1 MMDEL
6 TIGLIVGWLLLVGL
20 MFLLSHLPE
29 RPKRLPEPPPPAAIP
44 LRLESA
50 ERMVE
55 RAYERSP
62 SRRMSGGESQRA

>member
-20 MFLLSHLPE
+20 MFLLSCLTE
-29 RPKRLPEPPPPAAIP
+29 RPERLPEPPPPAAIP
-44 LRLESA
+44 SSLETA